1 MQGII
6 LWKPLYYTS
15 IVMFVLSLVLM
26 PISMQWSIITILALI
41 TLWSRIPGIVHF
53 VFNKLAMTDLFALIV
68 AVHAG
73 WFIGALFGVFGI
85 MFARIFG
92 PYEWF
97 PYTLRAS
104 ISVFV
109 AAASVP
115 LILSITGGL
124 NVVTLFLFEIVAYIV
139 YYLLVIMFWREELM
153 LEIALLPAVIL
164 FDFALNAIII
174 NRFGDAFTD
183 LMANGFS
190 SGWPF
195 LIFSAVIMF
204 FVFLSRNAEKIAAI
218 FGIKNAQKP
227 Q

>member
-15 IVMFVLSLVLM
+15 IVMFVISLLLIPVS
-26 PISMQWSIITILALI
+26 IQWSIITILALI
-41 TLWSRIPGIVHF
+41 TLWSRIPGFVHF

-73 WFIGALFGVFGI
+73 WLIGALFGVFGI

-124 NVVTLFLFEIVAYIV
+124 NVVALYLFEIVAYIV
-139 YYLLVIMFWREELM
+139 YYLLVIMFWGEELM
-153 LEIALLPAVIL
+153 LEIALLPLVFF
-164 FDFALNAIII
+164 FDFVLNAIII

-195 LIFSAVIMF
+195 LIFAAVIMF